1 MTAEPSRPD
10 LPRLERAP
18 RRLQARGRAAP
29 SLPGWMRRLL
39 AVPLGWKLLGKDVL
53 VGILTAAAVVAV
65 YDAGLSTGKTISA
78 LVAVVAAA
86 VCISLLLSAALSFV
100 ALRPVEEVENTAE
113 RVWRGDFGARV
124 PPSLLADRDM
134 ARVGNTFNLL
144 LDSIERDRGRMRRLA
159 GQIIAA
165 QDEERARLARE
176 LHDSV
181 AQTLAAL
188 VLQLSALRRDSSDPA
203 LDGQLELVHSIAS
216 EALEEVRLLSHT
228 VYPRVLED
236 LGLVAALEWLARQ
249 TREAERFSIE
259 VVADCKPAQVP
270 KAQGAALYRVAQEAV
285 RNASRHAD
293 PEHVTLSLYCEDG
306 WLTLEVADDGRGFDV
321 ARAEER
327 RPGMGLFAI
336 RDRVALADG
345 RVEIDSTPGR
355 GTMIRAAVP
364 LEDGDRPA

>member
-1 MTAEPSRPD
+1 M
-10 LPRLERAP
+10 
-18 RRLQARGRAAP
+18 
-29 SLPGWMRRLL
+29 
-39 AVPLGWKLLGKDVL
+39 PLGWKLLGKDVL
-53 VGILTAAAVVAV
+53 VGVLTVAAVVAV
-65 YDAGLSTGKTISA
+65 YEAGLSSGETISA

-86 VCISLLLSAALSFV
+86 VAVSLLLSAGLSFV
-100 ALRPVEEVENTAE
+100 ALRPLEELEDTAE

-134 ARVGNTFNLL
+134 ARVGNTLNLL
-144 LDSIERDRGRMRRLA
+144 LDGIERDRVRMRRLA
-159 GQIIAA
+159 AQIIAA

-188 VLQLSALRRDSSDPA
+188 VLQMSALRRDSSDPRLEA
-203 LDGQLELVHSIAS
+203 QLELVHTIAG

-236 LGLVAALEWLARQ
+236 LGLEAALEWLARQ
-249 TREAERFSIE
+249 TREAEGFAIE
-259 VVADCKPAQVP
+259 VLAEATPRDLP
-270 KAQGAALYRVAQEAV
+270 KSQAAALYRVAQEAV
-285 RNASRHAD
+285 RNAARHAD
-293 PEHVTLSLYCEDG
+293 PRHVTLSLHGDDG

-321 ARAEER
+321 AQAEQR

-345 RVEIDSTPGR
+345 RVEIESVPGR
-355 GTMIRAAVP
+355 GTLVRAAVP
-364 LEDGDRPA
+364 IADSGRPA